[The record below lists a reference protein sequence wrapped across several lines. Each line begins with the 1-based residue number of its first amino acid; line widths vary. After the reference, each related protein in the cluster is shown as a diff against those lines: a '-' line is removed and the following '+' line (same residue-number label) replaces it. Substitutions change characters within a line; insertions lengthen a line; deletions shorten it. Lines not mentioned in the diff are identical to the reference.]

1 MSSKNFDYIFVRQ
14 TLWKYAIPC
23 LITPPSYDSQKYIE
37 KAGSEVETF
46 DRGRQNHEK
55 EVDSEMRM
63 GNACVVTQASLQN
76 EPGTI
81 VLVSGDKDMRPGI
94 K

>member
-1 MSSKNFDYIFVRQ
+1 M
-14 TLWKYAIPC
+14 
-23 LITPPSYDSQKYIE
+23 ITPPSYDSQKYIE